1 MGMDPQHRPMDP
13 TPLNVLFTIS
23 EGLAAG
29 GDPKVGRPGNL
40 EGVLSAGDGSKER
53 LTASR
58 LAGIPH
64 QEEICIRCYTATAP
78 CDRGRSIAFAGLP

>member
-1 MGMDPQHRPMDP
+1 MGVDPQHRPMDP
-13 TPLNVLFTIS
+13 TPLNVLFTISTIS

-64 QEEICIRCYTATAP
+64 QRK
-78 CDRGRSIAFAGLP
+78 

>member
-29 GDPKVGRPGNL
+29 GDPKVGRPGFFRQ
-40 EGVLSAGDGSKER
+40 VVRPAG
-53 LTASR
+53 
-58 LAGIPH
+58 
-64 QEEICIRCYTATAP
+64 
-78 CDRGRSIAFAGLP
+78 